1 MAVTEALVVYLH
13 FAAMILIAVFLA
25 IEYLICVPG
34 LARQSLKLLAR
45 VDLLYLIAAVLALA
59 TGVARLVW
67 FGKGAGFYLHNPVF
81 YLKLALF
88 VAVGLISIPP
98 TMQYLRWMRMLKT
111 GAAAVAADFEVLRA
125 RRYVLVELVLF
136 AFIPLLAVLMARGIG
151 IQTPAN

>member
-1 MAVTEALVVYLH
+1 MAEVLVVYLH

-34 LARQSLKLLAR
+34 LARERVNLLAR
-45 VDLLYLIAAVLALA
+45 IDLLYLIAAVLALA

-81 YLKLALF
+81 YIKLALF
-88 VAVGLISIPP
+88 VAIGLISVPP
-98 TMQYLRWMRMLKT
+98 TLQYLRWMRMLKT
-111 GAAAVAADFEVLRA
+111 GAGAAAADFEVLRA
-125 RRYVLVELVLF
+125 RRYVLAELVLF

-151 IQTPAN
+151 IQVLAN

>member
-1 MAVTEALVVYLH
+1 MTEVLVVYLH
-13 FAAMILIAVFLA
+13 FAAMTLIAVFLA

-81 YLKLALF
+81 YIKLALF
-88 VAVGLISIPP
+88 VAIGLISVPP
-98 TMQYLRWMRMLKT
+98 TLQYLRWMRMLKT
-111 GAAAVAADFEVLRA
+111 GAAAVAADFEVLRT
-125 RRYVLVELVLF
+125 RRYLLVELVLF

>member
-1 MAVTEALVVYLH
+1 
-13 FAAMILIAVFLA
+13 MILIAVFLA
-25 IEYLICVPG
+25 IEYLICIPG
-34 LARQSLKLLAR
+34 LARENVKLLAR

-59 TGVARLVW
+59 TGVGRLVW

-111 GAAAVAADFEVLRA
+111 GAAEAAADFEVLRA

-136 AFIPLLAVLMARGIG
+136 SFIPLLAVLMARGIG

>member
-1 MAVTEALVVYLH
+1 MAVTEVLVVYLH
-13 FAAMILIAVFLA
+13 FAAMILIAVSLA

-34 LARQSLKLLAR
+34 LARQSVKLLSR
-45 VDLLYLIAAVLALA
+45 IDLVYLIAAVVALA

-98 TMQYLRWMRMLKT
+98 TMQYLRWMRGLKT
-111 GAAAVAADFEVLRA
+111 GAGTVADFEVLRA